1 MLSQVVEL
9 IESKDKFMITSHVR
23 PDGDSIGSSL
33 ALYWTLKALNKDVCV
48 IIKDSVPYAYRNLP
62 GTKDILKMP
71 EITQPFD
78 AACVIECSDIDRPGL
93 IGLEKQFVVN
103 IDHHSTTALFGQ
115 INWIDSTAAA
125 VGEMIYNLCK
135 ALGVTVNQEIAECV
149 YTALL
154 TDTGSFH
161 FSNTTER
168 TFKIA
173 SELVRRGA
181 RPAFISHSLFYSN
194 PYTKIKLLGEV
205 LSTLQ
210 RDETGRIA
218 WVTMPNHLMN
228 QVGASEDDLDGI
240 VNYPLSVGEVEV
252 VAFFKEMQPDNFRIS
267 LRSKGNVNV
276 AKIAEKFG
284 GGGHRNASGCA
295 YKGPL
300 EAAEHQILSSL
311 QRALGITPIAAD

>member
-1 MLSQVVEL
+1 
-9 IESKDKFMITSHVR
+9 
-23 PDGDSIGSSL
+23 
-33 ALYWTLKALNKDVCV
+33 
-48 IIKDSVPYAYRNLP
+48 
-62 GTKDILKMP
+62 
-71 EITQPFD
+71 
-78 AACVIECSDIDRPGL
+78 
-93 IGLEKQFVVN
+93 
-103 IDHHSTTALFGQ
+103 
-115 INWIDSTAAA
+115 
-125 VGEMIYNLCK
+125 LCK

-252 VAFFKEMQPDNFRIS
+252 VAFFKEMQPDHFRIS